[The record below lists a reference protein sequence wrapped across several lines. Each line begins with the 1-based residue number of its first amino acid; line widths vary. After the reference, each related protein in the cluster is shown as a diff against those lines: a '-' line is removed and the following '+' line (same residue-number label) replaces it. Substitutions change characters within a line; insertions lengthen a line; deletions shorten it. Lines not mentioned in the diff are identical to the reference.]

1 MAPKKPGLNLGLKD
15 AVTTPKVESQELALA
30 SSEAKQPSHEPQA
43 HGMGDISAV
52 IARLERMEAENKR
65 LRENQERLE
74 ANSPEAIIKA
84 RKERYN

>member
-1 MAPKKPGLNLGLKD
+1 MA
-15 AVTTPKVESQELALA
+15 
-30 SSEAKQPSHEPQA
+30 
-43 HGMGDISAV
+43 DISAV
-52 IARLERMEAENKR
+52 IARLEKMEAENKR